1 MINLRFW
8 SLYENL
14 GSGIHRCLGLVDVCF
29 PGMGVNVEG
38 MVGEEIWMKGSRKPR
53 IEGLSWWEVVGH
65 VGIVVNNVVT
75 WEEVSGP
82 SIYV

>member
-1 MINLRFW
+1 MD
-8 SLYENL
+8 E
-14 GSGIHRCLGLVDVCF
+14 
-29 PGMGVNVEG
+29 
-38 MVGEEIWMKGSRKPR
+38 RKSKA
-53 IEGLSWWEVVGH
+53 EGLSWWEVVGR